1 MLRFWN
7 HDHKI
12 HPFLTNNIPSL
23 ASAVVQ
29 EPPYKNNLHKRRVEL
44 VKRLK
49 LEESEQLEWQGKR
62 LLTKINYLIHTD
74 AIKTY
79 LIPIELTDAQKSF
92 IYASEADMLN
102 VALFGMRAKEWKDNN
117 PDKKGN
123 IRDYAS
129 TIELAILSNLE
140 YHNSLLIKDGIV
152 QKERL
157 IVLNKEANREK
168 ELFNKNNV
176 KVIEGKNE

>member
-1 MLRFWN
+1 
-7 HDHKI
+7 
-12 HPFLTNNIPSL
+12 
-23 ASAVVQ
+23 
-29 EPPYKNNLHKRRVEL
+29 
-44 VKRLK
+44 
-49 LEESEQLEWQGKR
+49 
-62 LLTKINYLIHTD
+62 
-74 AIKTY
+74 
-79 LIPIELTDAQKSF
+79 
-92 IYASEADMLN
+92 MLN
-102 VALFGMRAKEWKDNN
+102 VALFGMRAKEWQDNN

-176 KVIEGKNE
+176 KVIENKNE